1 MLDSSP
7 VPVPRPLKRSASV
20 ASLPTPPR
28 THHKRKRGGS
38 KHSRDSD
45 EDLTATDDE
54 DDAKLIKEAEDEESF
69 WRAKN
74 PASTTVRDAAPPL
87 LYRRL
92 QAASSQTQ
100 TQAHGVPPVSPPP
113 SHRKPPVK
121 ATVVT
126 RTPISKSTSSTVS
139 PPSTPPLKRRKGAP
153 SIERDSPDNPFLVSP
168 LGSQD
173 EAIVNEPDSVPS
185 SQEEKPTMAFVFRGV
200 RRSFPN
206 PYYNSTGPNP
216 NSQLPPEHPDFE
228 PEERGVRK
236 LLFGV
241 GRKNASPTKS
251 GTKTRRVGQGAV
263 RGRQGRR
270 TAAAASSANRAPGN
284 SDDEAEETDLK
295 PMKLNFAA

>member
-7 VPVPRPLKRSASV
+7 VSVPRPLKRSASV

-28 THHKRKRGGS
+28 THHKRKRGRS

-45 EDLTATDDE
+45 EDLTATDDD

-69 WRAKN
+69 WLSTN
-74 PASTTVRDAAPPL
+74 PASTTVKNAEPPL

-92 QAASSQTQ
+92 QAQAQTQ
-100 TQAHGVPPVSPPP
+100 VHGVPPVSPPP

-121 ATVVT
+121 AAVVP
-126 RTPISKSTSSTVS
+126 RTPTPKSASTVS
-139 PPSTPPLKRRKGAP
+139 PPSTPPRRNGAP
-153 SIERDSPDNPFLVSP
+153 SISRDSPDNPFLASP

-173 EAIVNEPDSVPS
+173 EVIVNESHSMPS

-206 PYYNSTGPNP
+206 PYYNASSTGPNP

-241 GRKNASPTKS
+241 GRKNAVPKRS
-251 GTKTRRVGQGAV
+251 GNKTRRVAEGTG

-270 TAAAASSANRAPGN
+270 PAASASNARRVPGK
-284 SDDEAEETDLK
+284 SDEETEETDMK
-295 PMKLNFAA
+295 PMKLNSAAA